1 MPLQIRRGTSGSL
14 PSTPAEGE
22 PLFLTDTQELAVGTG
37 SSRVLMAKKDHTH
50 AIADVTN
57 LQSSLNTRI
66 TSVNGLTTS
75 NGGGVAL
82 TLDSLSDVNATTPAN
97 GQYLQFDGSNWVPVS
112 GSGGNLDGLSDVVI
126 TSPVTNG
133 QVLKYNGTNWVNG
146 TDATGWGGLDSIT
159 LSTTNRL
166 LGSPGDKSTGAE
178 IALASQLAIGKVSSV
193 DTLDI
198 VLASSSGLEK
208 SSGLKIAASGV
219 TSGMLASNAV
229 TTAKINAAAVT
240 VAKISATGTA
250 DSTTFLRG
258 DGAWAAPSGTGGV
271 SEGDKGDINV
281 TASGATWTIDPG
293 AVTYAKIQNV
303 SATDKILGRSSAN
316 AGIVEEITC
325 TAAGRAL
332 LDDADAAAQRTTLG
346 AAATSHTHAAS
357 AIDSGTLDIAR
368 IPTGTSGSQVALGN
382 HTHAA
387 SAITS
392 GTLAVANGGTNLS
405 TAPSNGQLLIG
416 NGTGYTLATLT
427 QGSNVTITNSSGAI
441 TIGATGGSAF
451 NPVTK
456 VEVYSDFLGNST
468 VPWAPFTTGGTVG
481 FTQPGGGQN
490 TGAANMGTGTTAT
503 GRAAI
508 GSQLQTAISLG
519 NGAVTFSASHFLVG
533 QLSNST
539 ETYIEELGF
548 LDSISGVFQN
558 AVYFTYTDSLNG
570 SRWQCICSDGL
581 GSTTVDSGVA
591 AVLEVYTRFE
601 ITVDATGSTAV
612 FKIDGAT
619 VATISNNI
627 PTGTNRTGVLVSK
640 RKTNGTTLRQ
650 SRLDYLYF
658 SQDVNR

>member
-1 MPLQIRRGTSGSL
+1 
-14 PSTPAEGE
+14 
-22 PLFLTDTQELAVGTG
+22 
-37 SSRVLMAKKDHTH
+37 MAKKDHTH